1 MDKPCIYSRKEDIPP
16 GAQFI
21 DAFERGLMEL
31 FYVNN
36 PNLKK
41 GMPEGEKPLRKFMLD
56 NNHRDIWIYYPWN
69 HKAVRCVPEDLYY
82 KLRTARNKN
91 IITEDEQIIYRNAK
105 VGIAGLSVGSAILS
119 ALVMSGG
126 PKVLK
131 IADFDLIEI
140 TNLNRIN
147 AKLTDVGMNKT
158 VVAARGVWE
167 LDPFAELHVWDS
179 GVNKENLEDF
189 ILGEP
194 KIDIFIDE
202 MDSLSLKAMARFIC
216 KKARIPVLMATDNG
230 DEVLLDI
237 ERFDLEP
244 DRAIFHGLVNEE
256 ELMDIGKINYQE
268 WLKLVSR
275 IVGPEYLPDN
285 MRKSLLAIG
294 DTLSAIPQLGPTA
307 SMAGAAIAYLVRK
320 IANKE
325 DMRSGRYV
333 ISLEE
338 KLSHVYGS
346 AEHHKKEQ

>member
-69 HKAVRCVPEDLYY
+69 NKAVRCVPEDLYF

-91 IITEDEQIIYRNAK
+91 IITEDEQIHYRNAK
-105 VGIAGLSVGSAILS
+105 VGIAGLSVGSTILS

-158 VVAARGVWE
+158 VVAARGV
-167 LDPFAELHVWDS
+167 L
-179 GVNKENLEDF
+179 
-189 ILGEP
+189 
-194 KIDIFIDE
+194 
-202 MDSLSLKAMARFIC
+202 
-216 KKARIPVLMATDNG
+216 
-230 DEVLLDI
+230 
-237 ERFDLEP
+237 
-244 DRAIFHGLVNEE
+244 
-256 ELMDIGKINYQE
+256 
-268 WLKLVSR
+268 
-275 IVGPEYLPDN
+275 
-285 MRKSLLAIG
+285 
-294 DTLSAIPQLGPTA
+294 
-307 SMAGAAIAYLVRK
+307 
-320 IANKE
+320 
-325 DMRSGRYV
+325 
-333 ISLEE
+333 
-338 KLSHVYGS
+338 
-346 AEHHKKEQ
+346 